1 MMKLAGLTRRLGDDA
16 ANAWHVH
23 TLACEKRDR
32 GEHVVMLSI
41 GEEANETT
49 APVVVAKAID
59 SLNNGRHHYSDVRG
73 PEKLR
78 TLIAERHACLAGQK
92 VNADQCTVYA
102 GAQNSLFA
110 VAQCLLEP
118 GDEVIL
124 PEPYYTTYPG
134 VFTCTGATAVKV
146 SGNSDNLYLSEIEA
160 IVKAITEKTRAI
172 VITQPGN
179 PIGSFYRPE
188 QLELLVNVCR
198 ERNIWLISDEVY
210 SLLLSPDDR
219 SSPAAFDP
227 DCSCVVTI
235 NSLSKSNRMTGWRI
249 GWAVT
254 PTPLANSLAELSMI
268 MHYGMP
274 PFITDAAITAI
285 TEDTATTEDIRSS
298 MNARR
303 AVAVEHLSQAQGIR
317 LMDSGAGMFLVLD
330 VTDSGL
336 NAQDSTTRG

>member
-235 NSLSKSNRMTGWRI
+235 N
-249 GWAVT
+249 
-254 PTPLANSLAELSMI
+254 
-268 MHYGMP
+268 
-274 PFITDAAITAI
+274 
-285 TEDTATTEDIRSS
+285 
-298 MNARR
+298 ARR

-336 NAQDSTTRG
+336 NAQDFALRLLEDEAIATLPCTGFGSNCDHLLRLGLCVPTEQLAIACKQLARFTTSL